1 METGKQRKIAVVA
14 VIAAV
19 VVTAAVSVGGTLLWQ
34 RFHPPAVPDWVI
46 QEEDVL
52 ELLEEQAPIR
62 EYGSFVHRENQ
73 GSGIASVCYS
83 LPMAYEGQLCWLFVY
98 GGGEDETPQLVLLW
112 DGEGFLSGQGELVK
126 EYYNAQETT
135 P

>member
-1 METGKQRKIAVVA
+1 
-14 VIAAV
+14 
-19 VVTAAVSVGGTLLWQ
+19 
-34 RFHPPAVPDWVI
+34 
-46 QEEDVL
+46 
-52 ELLEEQAPIR
+52 
-62 EYGSFVHRENQ
+62 
-73 GSGIASVCYS
+73 
-83 LPMAYEGQLCWLFVY
+83 MAYEGELCWLFVY

>member
-1 METGKQRKIAVVA
+1 METGKHRKIAVVA
-14 VIAAV
+14 VVAAV

-34 RFHPPAVPDWVI
+34 HYHPPAVPDWVI

-52 ELLEEQAPIR
+52 ELLEEQAPLR

-73 GSGIASVCYS
+73 GSGVASVCYS
-83 LPMAYEGQLCWLFVY
+83 LPMAYEGQLRWLFVY

-112 DGEGFLSGQGELVK
+112 DGEGFLSGEGELVK
-126 EYYNAQETT
+126 AYYNAQKTT

>member
-1 METGKQRKIAVVA
+1 MA
-14 VIAAV
+14 VIVAV

-34 RFHPPAVPDWVI
+34 HLHPPAVPDWVI

-52 ELLEEQAPIR
+52 ELVEENAPAGT
-62 EYGSFVHRENQ
+62 YGRFVHRKNE
-73 GSGIASVCYS
+73 GSGIPAVCYS
-83 LPMAYEGQLCWLFVY
+83 LPMPYEGELCWLFVY

-112 DGEGFLSGQGELVK
+112 DGEGFPHGEGELVK
-126 EYYNAQETT
+126 EYYNGSEAT